1 MTNVLQTERLV
12 LRKMIKEDESFLL
25 GMYQNPKVNAS
36 YVCDSLKDPEVLH
49 KFVERMVDK
58 EDDGKNFFWVV
69 TVDNQPIGT
78 FNTFISHDDTST
90 IEIGYA
96 IDSKYWN
103 QNYATEALKEVIQFL
118 WKHTEYHKIQCAYF
132 LYNLASKRVMEKA
145 GMIYEG
151 IRREVFFFRGEYQS
165 CGYYY
170 LIRE

>member
-1 MTNVLQTERLV
+1 MTSVLQTSRLQ
-12 LRKMIKEDESFLL
+12 LRKMKLEDETFLL

-69 TVDNQPIGT
+69 TLNDQPIGT

-96 IDSKYWN
+96 IDSPYWN
-103 QNYATEALKEVIQFL
+103 NDYATEALKEVIQFL
-118 WKHTEYHKIQCAYF
+118 WKNTENHKIQCAYF

-151 IRREVFFFRGEYQS
+151 IRKEVFFFRGEYQS